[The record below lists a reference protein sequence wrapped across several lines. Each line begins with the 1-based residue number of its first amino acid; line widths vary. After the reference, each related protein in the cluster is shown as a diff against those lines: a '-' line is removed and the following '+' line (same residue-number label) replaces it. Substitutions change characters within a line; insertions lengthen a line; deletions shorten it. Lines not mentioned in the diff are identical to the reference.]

1 MGLSAAQPK
10 PTTAPQYRGS
20 LCSWG
25 GLCGS
30 PLPFPGAFSPGTA
43 METEAPP
50 RAPLTGTAACPLPPA
65 LLTPC
70 LGTMP
75 DLPLHLALSPTG
87 QLSSIPEP
95 KPRSRPLPG
104 IRTHGCPAPAPAV
117 APAHVS
123 SVLSGLPRAARA
135 SSPPSLPCPPPGP
148 PLSQLRLPCPTTR
161 PWPVLTMLHACPSLS
176 WEEQPQLC
184 SQLAWNSSVP
194 GADASEPWTLRS
206 PTRSHTEPT
215 PSRAGVPAQT
225 GISTSS
231 WVTLSAQPRWAADM
245 PGQGGSRKSMP
256 SSQDSRDMGLPGAG
270 AQGSSTGLCCQ
281 DLGEQAR
288 PARPPGDATVPL

>member
-194 GADASEPWTLRS
+194 REKA
-206 PTRSHTEPT
+206 
-215 PSRAGVPAQT
+215 
-225 GISTSS
+225 
-231 WVTLSAQPRWAADM
+231 
-245 PGQGGSRKSMP
+245 PGQMPPSPGHSEVQHAAIQSPPPAGQGFLPRLASPPPPGSHSLHSHAGQQICQGRVEAESPCHLHRTAGTWGSRGQEHRAAA
-256 SSQDSRDMGLPGAG
+256 QDCA
-270 AQGSSTGLCCQ
+270 
-281 DLGEQAR
+281 AR
-288 PARPPGDATVPL
+288 I